1 MQRGGSLIVNTCI
14 QYVIN
19 CYQSQVDIV
28 NFDYHWQALLYFWNT
43 PEKILLVPA
52 SPDLSTCTNGDIR
65 LRGTGSTNS
74 SGRVEIC
81 NNNAWGTVCDDFWDN
96 TDANVVCRQLGFAST
111 GTYNIT
117 P

>member
-28 NFDYHWQALLYFWNT
+28 NFDYHWQVLLYFWNT

-52 SPDLSTCTNGDIR
+52 PPDLSTCTNGDIR